1 MDLWNLLK
9 MLSSL
14 IVCLLVSTSLADST
28 DCNVNLKLIS
38 QNENENVYRIKI
50 DEPLASSSHTKKSCW
65 FTFETLADYGL
76 KIEFEKFILQE
87 PECFE
92 SNSTKDSSK

>member
-1 MDLWNLLK
+1 MDFRNLLK
-9 MLSSL
+9 TL
-14 IVCLLVSTSLADST
+14 IICLLISTSLADST

-50 DEPLASSSHTKKSCW
+50 DEPFASSSHMKKSCW
-65 FTFETLADYGL
+65 FTFETFADYGL
-76 KIEFEKFILQE
+76 RIEFEKFILQE

-92 SNSTKDSSK
+92 NNSSKDSSK